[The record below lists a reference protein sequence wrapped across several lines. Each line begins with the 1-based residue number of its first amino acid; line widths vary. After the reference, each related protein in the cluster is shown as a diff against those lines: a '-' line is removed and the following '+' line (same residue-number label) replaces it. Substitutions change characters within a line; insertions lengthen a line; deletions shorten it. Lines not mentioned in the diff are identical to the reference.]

1 MLFRS
6 KFGRDGIEVQTGC
19 RVTGVSD
26 KAMTVK
32 VKSKGEICSVP
43 YGMVVWS
50 TGIVTRPV
58 LRDFM
63 DQIGQVGFINSILL
77 S

>member
-1 MLFRS
+1 M
-6 KFGRDGIEVQTGC
+6 ETGC
-19 RVTGVSD
+19 RVTSVSN
-26 KAMTVK
+26 KAVTVK
-32 VKSKGEICSVP
+32 MKSNGEICSVP

-63 DQIGQVGFINSILL
+63 DQIGQVGFINSIL
-77 S
+77 SS